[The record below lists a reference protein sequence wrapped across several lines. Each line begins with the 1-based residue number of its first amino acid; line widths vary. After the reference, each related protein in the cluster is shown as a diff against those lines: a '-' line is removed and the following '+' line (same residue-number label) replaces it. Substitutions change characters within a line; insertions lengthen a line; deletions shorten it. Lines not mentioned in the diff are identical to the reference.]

1 MRVTPRILNFCAGLL
16 CLFCAAAAS
25 AASDVAAI
33 VMHGKWGS
41 PHGQISAAANAL
53 QREGYAVISPEMP
66 WSRGRLYDRSVEEAD
81 AAMDAEIA
89 RLRANGA
96 RRIFL
101 VGHSLGAAYALH
113 YASRSEVSGVIAIA
127 PGHRPEARR
136 FAESFSNDVR
146 KARELV
152 AAGRPDEMISFTDL
166 NSGNRRDRLTARAV
180 SFVSYFDPGGPMN
193 MTRNVAGV
201 KTGTPVLWIVPTREE
216 TGLRDGGLLLYKQLP
231 PHAATRLVEPE
242 SDHLGA
248 PAASAGSIVE
258 WVRAVTKSP

>member
-1 MRVTPRILNFCAGLL
+1 MSVATSILNFCTGLL
-16 CLFCAAAAS
+16 LLLAAAAAP

-41 PHGQISAAANAL
+41 PVGQVSAAANAL
-53 QREGYAVISPEMP
+53 QREGYTVVSPEMP
-66 WSRGRLYDRSVEEAD
+66 WSRKRLYDRSVEEAD
-81 AAMDAEIA
+81 AAIDAEIG
-89 RLRANGA
+89 RLRADGA

-216 TGLRDGGLLLYKQLP
+216 TGLRDGGLLLYKKLP
-231 PHAATRLVEPE
+231 PHSATRLVEPE
-242 SDHLGA
+242 SDHLNA
-248 PAASAGSIVE
+248 PGASAAAIVE
-258 WVRAVTKSP
+258 WVRAVTKP